1 MKFILDF
8 YFTHSRKYGNVDLEW
23 SYITK
28 LKLEF
33 KLKVFNAMDWAI
45 YVLFQENIK
54 FYNVNQFY

>member
-8 YFTHSRKYGNVDLEW
+8 YFTISRKNGNVDLEW

-28 LKLEF
+28 LKLEL